1 MACLRRA
8 ATELAVKMPLV
19 ATFRQ
24 LQADDAAAFQALR
37 LQALRVA
44 PTAFAASF
52 EEERERTEQEIASRI
67 IPKAEVD
74 RFVIGAFEANHGLVG
89 IGGFFREPGAKV
101 RHIGWVWG
109 LFVAP
114 AFQGNGLGR
123 ELVIRVLHTAREI
136 PGLVQLQ
143 IRVGTHNA
151 SAQKL
156 YESIGFKQMAV
167 LPKALRVEGR
177 TYDEAL
183 LLYAIDG
190 P

>member
-1 MACLRRA
+1 
-8 ATELAVKMPLV
+8 MPLM

-24 LQADDAAAFQALR
+24 LQADDVAAFQALR

-44 PTAFAASF
+44 PTAFAASL
-52 EEERERTEQEIASRI
+52 EEERERTDQEIASRI
-67 IPKAEVD
+67 VPKAEVD
-74 RFVIGAFEANHGLVG
+74 RFVIGAFHAQHGLVG
-89 IGGFFREPGAKV
+89 IGGFFREPGAKA
-101 RHIGWVWG
+101 RHIGWIWG

-123 ELVIRVLHTAREI
+123 ELVTRVMDKARGI

-156 YESIGFKQMAV
+156 YESMGFKQMAV
-167 LPKALRVEGR
+167 LPNALRVEGR

-183 LLYAIDG
+183 LLYAVEGI
-190 P
+190 